1 MHDGRMTDMQ
11 KRKGKILNKRK
22 PAQFPETE
30 KSSRGR
36 RREVFW
42 QPIAVFT
49 SAPSVKPPNTV
60 TWSEMRRKAS
70 QV

>member
-1 MHDGRMTDMQ
+1 MQHGRMTDMQ
-11 KRKGKILNKRK
+11 KRKGKILSKRK
-22 PAQFPETE
+22 PPQFPETE
-30 KSSRGR
+30 KSRGGR
-36 RREVFW
+36 RREVFL

-60 TWSEMRRKAS
+60 TWSGMRWKVS